1 LRTLQDKA
9 KAWEDLCFMRSTH
22 GRAEGQL
29 MSHGSEGSVKA
40 ILYALGANFGI
51 AVAKYIA
58 AFWTGSGSMLAEAIH
73 STADCANQMLLLLG
87 LKQARRPASV
97 DFPLGHHRVTY
108 FWSMIVALM
117 LFFMGGAFSVYEGV
131 ERLLHPHPLQHGL
144 IAMAVLGCAVVLEA
158 FSLGAQCARSAKLA
172 GRQPFLAWF
181 RETRQ
186 SELMVVAGED
196 IAALLGLTFAFVA
209 VAASVFTGN
218 PVWDA
223 LGTIAIGV
231 VLMVIA
237 IAVMI
242 EVKGLIVGESAT
254 PQLRSE
260 IESFVAAQPEVEQVL
275 NVITLAWGDKV
286 VIAVKARMHGMESC
300 SGRQMVEAI
309 NAVEARMQER
319 FPAAQWVFFE
329 PDVR

>member
-1 LRTLQDKA
+1 
-9 KAWEDLCFMRSTH
+9 
-22 GRAEGQL
+22 

-40 ILYALGANFGI
+40 IFYALGANFGI
-51 AVAKYIA
+51 AVSKYIA

-87 LKQARRPASV
+87 LKQARRPASA

-131 ERLLHPHPLQHGL
+131 ERLLHPQPLQHGL
-144 IAMAVLGCAVVLEA
+144 IAMAVLACAVVLEA
-158 FSLGAQCARSAKLA
+158 FSLLGAIREIRKIA

-196 IAALLGLTFAFVA
+196 IAALVGLVLAFVA
-209 VAASVFTGN
+209 VAASVISGN
-218 PVWDA
+218 PMWDA
-223 LGTIAIGV
+223 LGTLAIGI

-237 IAVMI
+237 VAVMI

-254 PQLRSE
+254 PQLRSA
-260 IESFVAAQPEVEQVL
+260 IEAFVAEQPEVEQVL

-286 VIAVKARMHGMESC
+286 VIAVKARMRDMKSSTGL
-300 SGRQMVEAI
+300 QMVEAI
-309 NAVEARMQER
+309 NVVENRIQER

>member
-1 LRTLQDKA
+1 LFHA
-9 KAWEDLCFMRSTH
+9 KHD
-22 GRAEGQL
+22 GNAEGHL

-40 ILYALGANFGI
+40 IFYALGANFGI

-87 LKQARRPASV
+87 LKQARRPASA

-131 ERLLHPHPLQHGL
+131 ERLLHPQPLQHGL
-144 IAMAVLGCAVVLEA
+144 IAMAVLACAVVLEA
-158 FSLGAQCARSAKLA
+158 FSLWGAMREIRKVA
-172 GRQPFLAWF
+172 GRQPFMEWF

-196 IAALLGLTFAFVA
+196 IAALLGLTLAFVA
-209 VAASVFTGN
+209 VAASVITGN
-218 PVWDA
+218 PTWDA
-223 LGTIAIGV
+223 LGTLTIGI

-242 EVKGLIVGESAT
+242 EVKGLIVGESAA
-254 PQLRSE
+254 PHLRAE
-260 IESFVAAQPEVEQVL
+260 IEAYVGEQPEVERVL

-286 VIAVKARMHGMESC
+286 VIAVKASMRGMETQT
-300 SGRQMVEAI
+300 GLQMVEAI
-309 NAVEARMQER
+309 NAVESRMQER
-319 FPAAQWVFFE
+319 FPAAQWIFFE
-329 PDVR
+329 PDTR

>member
-1 LRTLQDKA
+1 
-9 KAWEDLCFMRSTH
+9 
-22 GRAEGQL
+22 
-29 MSHGSEGSVKA
+29 MSHGNEGSVKA
-40 ILYALGANFGI
+40 IFYALGANFGI
-51 AVAKYIA
+51 AVSKYIA

-87 LKQARRPASV
+87 LKQARRPASA

-131 ERLLHPHPLQHGL
+131 ERLLHPQPLQHGL
-144 IAMAVLGCAVVLEA
+144 IAMVVLACAVVLEA
-158 FSLGAQCARSAKLA
+158 FSLLGAMREIRKIA

-196 IAALLGLTFAFVA
+196 IAALLGLVLAFVA
-209 VAASVFTGN
+209 VAASVISGN
-218 PVWDA
+218 PMWDA
-223 LGTIAIGV
+223 LGTLAIGI

-237 IAVMI
+237 VAVMI

-260 IESFVAAQPEVEQVL
+260 IEAFVAEQPEVEQLL

-286 VIAVKARMHGMESC
+286 VIAVKARMRDMKSSTGL
-300 SGRQMVEAI
+300 QMVEAI
-309 NAVEARMQER
+309 NVVETRIQER

-329 PDVR
+329 PDAR

>member
-1 LRTLQDKA
+1 
-9 KAWEDLCFMRSTH
+9 
-22 GRAEGQL
+22 
-29 MSHGSEGSVKA
+29 MSHGNDGSIKA
-40 ILYALGANFGI
+40 IYYALGANFGI
-51 AVAKYIA
+51 AVSKYIA
-58 AFWTGSGSMLAEAIH
+58 AYWTGSGSMLAEAIH

-117 LFFMGGAFSVYEGV
+117 LFFMGGAFSVYEGI
-131 ERLLHPHPLQHGL
+131 ERLLHPQPLQHGL
-144 IAMAVLGCAVVLEA
+144 IAMAVLACAVVLEG
-158 FSLGAQCARSAKLA
+158 FSLWGALREIRKIA

-196 IAALLGLTFAFVA
+196 IAALLGLVLAFVA
-209 VAASVFTGN
+209 VSASVITGN
-218 PVWDA
+218 PMWDA
-223 LGTIAIGV
+223 LGTLAIGV
-231 VLMVIA
+231 VLMGIA

-242 EVKGLIVGESAT
+242 EVKGLIVGESAA
-254 PQLRSE
+254 PQLRAE
-260 IESFVAAQPEVEQVL
+260 IEIFVANQPEVEQVL
-275 NVITLAWGDKV
+275 NVITLAWGEKV
-286 VIAVKARMHGMESC
+286 VIAVKARMRGMESC
-300 SGRQMVEAI
+300 TGLQMVEAI
-309 NAVEARMQER
+309 NAVEGRMQER

>member
-1 LRTLQDKA
+1 
-9 KAWEDLCFMRSTH
+9 MTH
-22 GRAEGQL
+22 GNDA
-29 MSHGSEGSVKA
+29 STNGSVRA
-40 ILYALGANFGI
+40 IFYALGANFGI

-87 LKQARRPASV
+87 LKQARRPASA

-117 LFFMGGAFSVYEGV
+117 LFFMGGAFSVYEGI
-131 ERLLHPHPLQHGL
+131 ERLLHPQPLQHGL
-144 IAMAVLGCAVVLEA
+144 IAMAVLACAVVLEA
-158 FSLGAQCARSAKLA
+158 FSLWGALKEIRKIS
-172 GRQPFLAWF
+172 GSQPFLVWF

-196 IAALLGLTFAFVA
+196 IAALLGLALAFVA
-209 VAASVFTGN
+209 VGATVLTGN
-218 PVWDA
+218 PLWDA
-223 LGTIAIGV
+223 LGTLAIGV

-242 EVKGLIVGESAT
+242 EVKGLIVGESTA
-254 PQLRSE
+254 PQLRAE
-260 IESFVAAQPEVEQVL
+260 IEAFVAAQPEVEQVL

-286 VIAVKARMHGMESC
+286 VIAVKARMRDMETQT
-300 SGRQMVEAI
+300 GRQMVDAI
-309 NAVEARMQER
+309 NVVEERMQQR

>member
-1 LRTLQDKA
+1 
-9 KAWEDLCFMRSTH
+9 
-22 GRAEGQL
+22 
-29 MSHGSEGSVKA
+29 MSHGNQGSVKA
-40 ILYALGANFGI
+40 IFYALGANFGI
-51 AVAKYIA
+51 AVSKYIA
-58 AFWTGSGSMLAEAIH
+58 AYWTGSGSMLAEAIH

-117 LFFMGGAFSVYEGV
+117 LFFMGGAFSVYEGI
-131 ERLLHPHPLQHGL
+131 ERLLHPQPLQHGL
-144 IAMAVLGCAVVLEA
+144 IAMAVLACAVVLEG
-158 FSLGAQCARSAKLA
+158 FSLWGALREIRKIA

-196 IAALLGLTFAFVA
+196 IAALLGLVLAFVA
-209 VAASVFTGN
+209 VAASVITGN
-218 PVWDA
+218 PMWDA
-223 LGTIAIGV
+223 LGTLAIGV

-237 IAVMI
+237 VAVMI

-260 IESFVAAQPEVEQVL
+260 IETFVAGQPEVDQVL

-286 VIAVKARMHGMESC
+286 VIAVKARMRDMESC
-300 SGRQMVEAI
+300 TGLQMVEAI
-309 NAVEARMQER
+309 NAVEVRMQER